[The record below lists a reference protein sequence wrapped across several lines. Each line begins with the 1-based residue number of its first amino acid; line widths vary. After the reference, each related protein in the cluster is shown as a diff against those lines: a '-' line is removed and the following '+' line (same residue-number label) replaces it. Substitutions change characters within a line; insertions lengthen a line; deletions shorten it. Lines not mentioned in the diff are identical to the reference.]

1 MGGIETH
8 EGPAAYRDAIE
19 FLKVQ
24 PSVPALKWSS
34 AMQKAAKDH
43 IDDIGT
49 KGQTSSL
56 GSGKNISYSH
66 QNFVN
71 RWIPSY
77 RQTCKIL

>member
-1 MGGIETH
+1 
-8 EGPAAYRDAIE
+8 
-19 FLKVQ
+19 
-24 PSVPALKWSS
+24 
-34 AMQKAAKDH
+34 MQKAAKDH

-77 RQTCKIL
+77 R